1 LWYSCVM
8 KVTTVC
14 VFLMLLLTACGGGGQ
29 PIAVTHLTSLSFS
42 SGVFAGETTQVI
54 HDQASWQSLWSQMTQ
69 TFLPPPV
76 LPAVDFTKNVV
87 LVAAAGTRSTG
98 GYSVAITGATE
109 SSSGVVTV
117 NVLMTSPGSSCVVT
131 QAVTSPVDTATIPI
145 PNGTV
150 GFVIKRQVHN
160 C

>member
-1 LWYSCVM
+1 LWYLSVM
-8 KVTTVC
+8 KVTKVC
-14 VFLMLLLTACGGGGQ
+14 VLLMLLLTACGGGGQ
-29 PIAVTHLTSLSFS
+29 PIAVTHLTSLDAS
-42 SGVFAGETTQVI
+42 SAVFAGETTQVI
-54 HDQASWQSLWSQMTQ
+54 RDQASWQNLWSQMTQ
-69 TFLPPPV
+69 QHSQPPA

-87 LVAAAGTRSTG
+87 LVAAAGTRPTG
-98 GYSVAITGATE
+98 GFSVAITGATV
-109 SSSGVVTV
+109 STSGVVTV
-117 NVLMTSPGSSCVVT
+117 DVLMTSPGSCVVT